1 MLSEIE
7 GRVMAP
13 LGIMNCLVKMN
24 PSPLPILLLDSC
36 WGGAPASRL
45 IGGKFNAEKDRA
57 PLQQDAD

>member
-24 PSPLPILLLDSC
+24 PSPLPILLLDSVLRRGPC
-36 WGGAPASRL
+36 
-45 IGGKFNAEKDRA
+45 I
-57 PLQQDAD
+57 QADWRQM